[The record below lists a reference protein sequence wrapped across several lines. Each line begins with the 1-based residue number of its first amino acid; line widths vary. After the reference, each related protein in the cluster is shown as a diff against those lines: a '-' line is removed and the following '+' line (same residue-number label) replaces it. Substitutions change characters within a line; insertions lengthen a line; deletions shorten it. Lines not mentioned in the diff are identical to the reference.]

1 MTSLKEKCVL
11 VVFKNLILKI
21 SQESITSKLFIN
33 NGLPHLIFTT
43 CELPGV
49 STLICFNDFI
59 VMSLS
64 KGMWESAHVQ
74 WGCQREHGQWVPSFA
89 FSAQSSAGF
98 PAFPGRRD
106 IVAMA
111 ISEAGSSWRGCVC
124 QGIQHGREVVAKG
137 WGTFTEQNEGNS
149 VTIGALCGFCIF
161 SEFRFFHGLWPFS
174 PPWTRDRKQSGN
186 NC

>member
-1 MTSLKEKCVL
+1 MCL
-11 VVFKNLILKI
+11 VVFKNLVLKI

-33 NGLPHLIFTT
+33 NGLPLLIFTN

-49 STLICFNDFI
+49 SALICFNDFI

-64 KGMWESAHVQ
+64 KDVWESAHVQ

-89 FSAQSSAGF
+89 FSAQSTAGF

-124 QGIQHGREVVAKG
+124 QGIEHGREVVAKG
-137 WGTFTEQNEGNS
+137 WRNIYWAKGGQ
-149 VTIGALCGFCIF
+149 LCDHRC
-161 SEFRFFHGLWPFS
+161 SLWILHFLWIQILSWPL
-174 PPWTRDRKQSGN
+174 TL
-186 NC
+186 